1 MRTTTT
7 GRLPNSK
14 KKVKRLQWR
23 VIQNRWNIRSNK
35 RKIGANTTSIGAN
48 AAGIQ
53 SNTDKSAANMADI
66 LDSAAAIQDNAADIA
81 GNLEQLQGARTDLIG
96 LEECVSDLEA
106 APPGSGD
113 DGSRDFVLVDCNLN
127 PNALLDPPINGYFPD
142 NTTYGLVGRCNGPL
156 YVTEDEVYFEGNSP
170 DAAIVLPPGDA
181 TAASNGAVFG
191 DGAHNLQIRN
201 LTIDAL
207 AWNSVVNEGTESAG
221 VYARNAFVRVIDS
234 DILGGEYGINPFR
247 DAVVRLQGTVNVTDF
262 LNVGISAG
270 DHSLV
275 TTRGQVNIATSITE
289 GNFIIGLELYR
300 GGNMDFRRGVTVSL
314 PPGDQFPFPRAVA
327 ASNNSHLRIR
337 QSGQVNIGGNAS
349 MRSNSTLAMLGG
361 ILAGNLDLEQGSS
374 AQLFGVIQNQGSNLF
389 SGNSNL
395 QSFDSTLA
403 NTNVTEGS
411 VAKLSG
417 GELDGAIV
425 QLNGF
430 LSVQQGV
437 SVTNL
442 ISASKPSVVDI
453 NDTNMNGNPL
463 FFCDEDTAFFDA
475 SVTNPIDT
483 CP

>member
-1 MRTTTT
+1 
-7 GRLPNSK
+7 
-14 KKVKRLQWR
+14 
-23 VIQNRWNIRSNK
+23 
-35 RKIGANTTSIGAN
+35 
-48 AAGIQ
+48 
-53 SNTDKSAANMADI
+53 
-66 LDSAAAIQDNAADIA
+66 
-81 GNLEQLQGARTDLIG
+81 
-96 LEECVSDLEA
+96 
-106 APPGSGD
+106 
-113 DGSRDFVLVDCNLN
+113 
-127 PNALLDPPINGYFPD
+127 
-142 NTTYGLVGRCNGPL
+142 
-156 YVTEDEVYFEGNSP
+156 
-170 DAAIVLPPGDA
+170 
-181 TAASNGAVFG
+181 
-191 DGAHNLQIRN
+191 
-201 LTIDAL
+201 
-207 AWNSVVNEGTESAG
+207 
-221 VYARNAFVRVIDS
+221 
-234 DILGGEYGINPFR
+234 
-247 DAVVRLQGTVNVTDF
+247 
-262 LNVGISAG
+262 
-270 DHSLV
+270 
-275 TTRGQVNIATSITE
+275 
-289 GNFIIGLELYR
+289 
-300 GGNMDFRRGVTVSL
+300 MDFRRGVTVSL